1 MDIRELERILLDQ
14 KEEIESLRGKKNC
27 HRTEEHQIDLNS
39 NLANG
44 IVGDKR

>member
-14 KEEIESLRGKKNC
+14 KEEIESLRGKKIC
-27 HRTEEHQIDLNS
+27 YRTEERQIDLNS
-39 NLANG
+39 NLANE